1 MLNLELQ
8 NYIDWR
14 VKSVIKL
21 KDRNNYAYR
30 VILLYSDGTEHI
42 RQYSGFTTKKEA
54 AEAQKITIGELAN
67 GSYVVNDNIKVKEF
81 LDYWLEYDI

>member
-30 VILLYSDGTEHI
+30 VIRIFADGTEHI
-42 RQYSGFTTKKEA
+42 RQYSGFTTKK
-54 AEAQKITIGELAN
+54 KL
-67 GSYVVNDNIKVKEF
+67 
-81 LDYWLEYDI
+81 

>member
-1 MLNLELQ
+1 MINPELQ

-30 VILLYSDGTEHI
+30 VILLMRMARSISGSIQGLQQRKKLSRHGKLQWGNLPTWKGT
-42 RQYSGFTTKKEA
+42 
-54 AEAQKITIGELAN
+54 
-67 GSYVVNDNIKVKEF
+67 
-81 LDYWLEYDI
+81 